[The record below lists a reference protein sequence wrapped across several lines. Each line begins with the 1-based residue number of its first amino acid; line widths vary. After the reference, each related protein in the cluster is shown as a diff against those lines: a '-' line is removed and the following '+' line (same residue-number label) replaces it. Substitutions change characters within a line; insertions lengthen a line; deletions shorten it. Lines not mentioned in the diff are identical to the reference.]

1 MQEDEV
7 SAKPETPR
15 QTTIYDIARQVGL
28 SASTVSAVLNGN
40 WKSRRI
46 SEKTAERIRLVA
58 DRQGF
63 ALNQQARALRRQRS
77 NLIGMIM
84 PKYDNRYF
92 SSIAEQFEH
101 RARIRGLFPIITCTS
116 RDPEL
121 ELQAAR
127 TLLSYKVD
135 CVIATGATNPD
146 LISDICRASGVLNYN
161 LDLPGSRAPSVISDN
176 YGGALVLTSR
186 VLAACAA
193 EAGRPEPLAF
203 IGGRSTDHNTLERLR
218 AFRDAHAQA
227 GIAPREDMILTTG
240 YAAERAEQAVTQL
253 AAAMPTLPAGIFV
266 NSTSALEGVMRWL
279 RTHHPEATIPH
290 IGSFDWDPFAALIDS
305 RILMA
310 RQDVETMLDIL
321 FDMMA
326 ERAQD
331 RHCTEVPVRQI
342 AAASE
347 D

>member
-1 MQEDEV
+1 MPTKSE
-7 SAKPETPR
+7 PPR
-15 QTTIYDIARQVGL
+15 QTTIYDIAGEIGV

-40 WKSRRI
+40 WKTRRI
-46 SEKTAERIRLVA
+46 SATTAERIRAVA

-92 SSIAEQFEH
+92 SSIAEQFEQ
-101 RARIRGLFPIITCTS
+101 RARVRGLFPIITCTS

-146 LISDICRASGVLNYN
+146 LISDICRAAGVRTYN
-161 LDLPGSRAPSVISDN
+161 LDLPGARAPSVISDN
-176 YGGALVLTSR
+176 YGGALALTGR

-193 EAGRPEPLAF
+193 QTGRPEPLAF
-203 IGGRSTDHNTLERLR
+203 IGGRATDHNTMERLR

-227 GIAPREDMILTTG
+227 GIAAREEMILTTG

-253 AAAMPTLPAGIFV
+253 AAALPDLPAGIFV

-279 RTHHPEATIPH
+279 RTHHPGMPIPH
-290 IGSFDWDPFAALIDS
+290 IGSFDWDPFAALIDP

-310 RQDVETMLDIL
+310 RQDVETMLDLL
-321 FDMMA
+321 FDLMA
-326 ERAQD
+326 D
-331 RHCTEVPVRQI
+331 RRRDCARIEVPVRQI
-342 AAASE
+342 P
-347 D
+347 